1 MHTVTH
7 MVTHM
12 VGRKSLQQAGKRT
25 SWSRLRD
32 GMDEGDLLNNGNGLE
47 EGDMDAED
55 NILRSFVNERFEGKV
70 KENHVIPHRSVFS
83 GHTPQSS
90 GSNSSRPASSTR
102 RQAYQPRGMS
112 RSTPLGGRGM
122 KSGKPWNST
131 DQHATDVP
139 LADRLPPTIARKRT
153 KRPKVE
159 ESDSLNSEI
168 HDALT
173 SLKGDDRAAD
183 AKFLKAFTTNNEH
196 VAANSDRTLKVLEQ
210 LMGMIASKINATNA
224 G

>member
-1 MHTVTH
+1 MPAFGGDKPADCSDPFN
-7 MVTHM
+7 
-12 VGRKSLQQAGKRT
+12 VG
-25 SWSRLRD
+25 
-32 GMDEGDLLNNGNGLE
+32 
-47 EGDMDAED
+47 
-55 NILRSFVNERFEGKV
+55 
-70 KENHVIPHRSVFS
+70 
-83 GHTPQSS
+83 
-90 GSNSSRPASSTR
+90 
-102 RQAYQPRGMS
+102 
-112 RSTPLGGRGM
+112 
-122 KSGKPWNST
+122 
-131 DQHATDVP
+131 
-139 LADRLPPTIARKRT
+139 KRT